1 MAQDITI
8 AGAQYEDVPAVDIAK
23 TGGGYATFTDTSDA
37 NANAGVIVS
46 GYSAYVNGQKVQGA
60 MLAAEDGSY

>member
-1 MAQDITI
+1 MAQDIQI

-23 TGGGYATFTDTSDA
+23 TGGGVARFVDTSDS
-37 NANAGVIVS
+37 NAYAGVIVS